1 MAGVELSGVHKA
13 YGVTAVV
20 KGISL
25 SIASG
30 EFISLLGPSGCGKT
44 TTLRMIAGL
53 ETLDAGTISIGG
65 ELVDGPTGHTP
76 PEKRA
81 LGMVFQSYAVW
92 PHKSVAQ
99 NVAYPLLLQRKPR
112 AEVAQRVAQALDWVR
127 LSAFAER
134 MPSQLSGGQLQRV
147 AIARALV
154 GNPRVLLLD
163 EPLSNLDAALREEL
177 RGEIAALRARL
188 GTTMIF
194 VTHDQHE
201 ALALSDRVA
210 VMHQGVIEQMGAPEE
225 LYELP
230 RTAFVANFLGQSNLF
245 TGPVVGSTGEAIS
258 VDVAGKRV
266 VVPAARAHRHTGEV
280 TIGVRPEK
288 LTLHV
293 TEPVDDVA
301 RNIMGPG
308 RVIDVSFSGVS
319 TQYLVEVPG
328 MGTLV
333 VFAQNMAFGPVAHEG
348 SEVWLSWNIEH
359 GFGLE
364 DDPSA
369 EPRFEADDTTRSIAT
384 QKRSALLTELEGA

>member
-1 MAGVELSGVHKA
+1 MAGVELKAVHKS
-13 YGVTAVV
+13 YGTTAVV

-25 SIASG
+25 NIASG

-53 ETLDAGTISIGG
+53 ETLDAGTISIGADI
-65 ELVDGPTGHTP
+65 VDGPTGHLP

-112 AEVAQRVAQALDWVR
+112 TEVAQRVAEALDWVR
-127 LSAFAER
+127 LGAFADR

-154 GNPRVLLLD
+154 GSPRVLLLD

-201 ALALSDRVA
+201 ALALADRVA
-210 VMHQGVIEQMGAPEE
+210 VMHQGVIEQIDSPERIYQSPATPFVAGFVGGANKLEGRVEGRRFICGSHTFELPGGVTATDGPATLAVRAEE
-225 LYELP
+225 LELGGP
-230 RTAFVANFLGQSNLF
+230 GPSLPLLARLFLGSATEYRF
-245 TGPVVGSTGEAIS
+245 TIGESVLRVVGPAREARPGEAIALS
-258 VDVAGKRV
+258 LKH
-266 VVPAARAHRHTGEV
+266 AR
-280 TIGVRPEK
+280 
-288 LTLHV
+288 L
-293 TEPVDDVA
+293 
-301 RNIMGPG
+301 
-308 RVIDVSFSGVS
+308 
-319 TQYLVEVPG
+319 Y
-328 MGTLV
+328 
-333 VFAQNMAFGPVAHEG
+333 
-348 SEVWLSWNIEH
+348 
-359 GFGLE
+359 
-364 DDPSA
+364 
-369 EPRFEADDTTRSIAT
+369 PR
-384 QKRSALLTELEGA
+384 

>member
-1 MAGVELSGVHKA
+1 MADVHLNAVHKA
-13 YGVTAVV
+13 YGATAVV

-25 SIASG
+25 RIESG

-65 ELVDGPTGHTP
+65 EWVDSDKGHVP

-92 PHKSVAQ
+92 PHKSVAE
-99 NVAYPLLLQRKPR
+99 NVAYPLLLQRKPSS
-112 AEVAQRVAQALDWVR
+112 EIAQRVTQALDWVR
-127 LSAFAER
+127 LSAFAQR

-154 GNPRVLLLD
+154 ASPRVLLLD

-210 VMHQGVIEQMGAPEE
+210 VMHQGVIEQVDSPQGIYQSPSG
-225 LYELP
+225 P
-230 RTAFVANFLGQSNLF
+230 TSRSRRTSPTPCCFSAS
-245 TGPVVGSTGEAIS
+245 
-258 VDVAGKRV
+258 
-266 VVPAARAHRHTGEV
+266 PAQR
-280 TIGVRPEK
+280 
-288 LTLHV
+288 
-293 TEPVDDVA
+293 
-301 RNIMGPG
+301 
-308 RVIDVSFSGVS
+308 S
-319 TQYLVEVPG
+319 
-328 MGTLV
+328 
-333 VFAQNMAFGPVAHEG
+333 
-348 SEVWLSWNIEH
+348 LS
-359 GFGLE
+359 
-364 DDPSA
+364 A
-369 EPRFEADDTTRSIAT
+369 
-384 QKRSALLTELEGA
+384 

>member
-1 MAGVELSGVHKA
+1 MADVQLIGVHKA
-13 YGVTAVV
+13 YGATAVV

-25 SIASG
+25 RIESG

-65 ELVDGPTGHTP
+65 ELVDSEKGHVP

-92 PHKSVAQ
+92 PHKSVAE
-99 NVAYPLLLQRKPR
+99 NVAYPLLLQRKPSS
-112 AEVAQRVAQALDWVR
+112 EIAQRVTQALEWVR
-127 LSAFAER
+127 LGAFAQR

-154 GNPRVLLLD
+154 ANPRVLLLD

-210 VMHQGVIEQMGAPEE
+210 VMHQGVIEQIDSPQKIYQSPSTPFVAGFVGGANRLEGRVEGRSFICGAHTFELPERVTAVDGPATLAVRAEE
-225 LYELP
+225 LEL
-230 RTAFVANFLGQSNLF
+230 
-245 TGPVVGSTGEAIS
+245 GSTGPSLPLLARLFLGSATEFRFTLGES
-258 VDVAGKRV
+258 VLRV
-266 VVPAARAHRHTGEV
+266 VGPARDVKPGESVRVALQHAR
-280 TIGVRPEK
+280 
-288 LTLHV
+288 L
-293 TEPVDDVA
+293 
-301 RNIMGPG
+301 
-308 RVIDVSFSGVS
+308 
-319 TQYLVEVPG
+319 Y
-328 MGTLV
+328 
-333 VFAQNMAFGPVAHEG
+333 
-348 SEVWLSWNIEH
+348 
-359 GFGLE
+359 
-364 DDPSA
+364 
-369 EPRFEADDTTRSIAT
+369 PR
-384 QKRSALLTELEGA
+384 

>member
-1 MAGVELSGVHKA
+1 MAGVELRSVHKA
-13 YGVTAVV
+13 YGATKVV

-53 ETLDAGTISIGG
+53 ETLDAGTISIGADV
-65 ELVDGPTGHTP
+65 VDGPTGHLA
-76 PEKRA
+76 PEKRQ

-99 NVAYPLLLQRKPR
+99 NVAYPLLLQRRPGP
-112 AEVAQRVAQALDWVR
+112 EIAQRVTQALDWVR
-127 LSAFAER
+127 LGPFADR

-154 GNPRVLLLD
+154 GSPRVLLLD

-210 VMHQGVIEQMGAPEE
+210 VMNGGVIEQIDSPERIYQSPSTPFVAGFVGGANRLEGRVEGRRFICGAYAFELPQAVPATNGPATLAVRAEE
-225 LYELP
+225 LELGGKGP
-230 RTAFVANFLGQSNLF
+230 ALPLLARLFLGSATEYRLTIGNEVLR
-245 TGPVVGSTGEAIS
+245 VVGPAREAKPGDALTVS
-258 VDVAGKRV
+258 LRH
-266 VVPAARAHRHTGEV
+266 ARLY
-280 TIGVRPEK
+280 P
-288 LTLHV
+288 
-293 TEPVDDVA
+293 
-301 RNIMGPG
+301 
-308 RVIDVSFSGVS
+308 SG
-319 TQYLVEVPG
+319 
-328 MGTLV
+328 
-333 VFAQNMAFGPVAHEG
+333 
-348 SEVWLSWNIEH
+348 
-359 GFGLE
+359 
-364 DDPSA
+364 
-369 EPRFEADDTTRSIAT
+369 
-384 QKRSALLTELEGA
+384 